1 MLATYITYDISHELV
16 VTPEA
21 TDPAAYIA
29 KVSNRTDD
37 FRRVRNEIPIRLL
50 PSPNSAELFS
60 SRKKPSPAG
69 KLIRRFFGCLVQEIP
84 GHVVEYIE
92 KRFAELDIPL
102 GDQAAFE
109 AELAMVT
116 HPANF

>member
-50 PSPNSAELFS
+50 PSPISCTCATFPQNARGLVQSMILFV
-60 SRKKPSPAG
+60 
-69 KLIRRFFGCLVQEIP
+69 VQEIP